1 MKPKELQTLGIII
14 AIPLIGYALHCN
26 GCWAEPVQKIEP
38 AFHIESEA
46 HAGNEMTLEVKSMEA
61 EDAKQEYEYELICRC
76 VEAEAGNQSLIGKRL
91 VADVILNRVDDPRF
105 PASVKEVIY
114 QPGQFAVVAN
124 GTIYTVVPSA
134 ETIQA
139 VSMELTNR
147 TEREIVYFNCGG
159 FPDYGEKYERVGGHY
174 FSK

>member
-1 MKPKELQTLGIII
+1 MKPKELQILGIII
-14 AIPLIGYALHCN
+14 AIPLIGYAIHCN

-38 AFHIESEA
+38 AFHIEAEA
-46 HAGNEMTLEVKSMEA
+46 REGNEVTLEIQSMQ
-61 EDAKQEYEYELICRC
+61 DAKQEYEYELICRC

-105 PASVKEVIY
+105 PNSVKEVIY

-124 GTIYTVVPSA
+124 GSIYTVTPSE
-134 ETIQA
+134 ETKQA
-139 VSMELTNR
+139 VSMELIER
-147 TEREIVYFNCGG
+147 VEREIVYFNSGDY
-159 FPDYGEKYERVGGHY
+159 PSYGEKYERVGGHY